1 MSPKHKIIAA
11 LAALSITACT
21 ETTQPVSVI
30 PSKVETP
37 KPVVAARPD
46 VRDAGAPVTVIEKVE
61 PVIDPLVLA
70 HDTNGVDH
78 LGRAKSLASE
88 GDVKGALIE
97 ARRALF
103 STPSDVETLTTVAR
117 LSRRAGQPEFAADAW
132 GRVAALMPDDA
143 TPVIQQA
150 RARLAMKDTVGAVTS
165 GREAIARDAGNA
177 EAFQVTGIAQLAQSD
192 LAGAIASFEK
202 AVELEPNHGWALN
215 NLGFACLRANQNERA
230 VTVLE
235 RAAEQLPHVAYVQN
249 NLGIALER
257 VGRGDEAKAAYQHA
271 MDLSPKY
278 VKARVNAARV
288 ARAPQQGEV
297 EGGELEDL
305 NVEAHPMTE

>member
-21 ETTQPVSVI
+21 ETTPPSKPVSVI
-30 PSKVETP
+30 PSKVEP
-37 KPVVAARPD
+37 KPLARVVD
-46 VRDAGAPVTVIEKVE
+46 VRDAGAPLTVAPVE
-61 PVIDPLVLA
+61 APVVDPLVLA
-70 HDTNGVDH
+70 HDSNSVDH
-78 LGRAKSLASE
+78 LGRAKELASE

-103 STPSDVETLTTVAR
+103 STPSDVETLMTVAK
-117 LSRRAGQPEFAADAW
+117 LSRRAGQPQFAADAW
-132 GRVAALMPDDA
+132 GRIAALTPDDA

-150 RARLAMKDTVGAVTS
+150 RARMQLKDFVGAVTS
-165 GREAIARDAGNA
+165 GREAIARDGGNA
-177 EAFQVTGIAQLAQSD
+177 EAFQVTGIAQLAQND
-192 LAGAIASFEK
+192 LSGAIASFEK

-215 NLGFACLRANQNERA
+215 NLGFACLRANKNERA
-230 VTVLE
+230 AAVLE
-235 RAAEQLPHVAYVQN
+235 RASEQLPHVAYVQN

-278 VKARVNAARV
+278 VKARINAARV
-288 ARAPQQGEV
+288 ARAPQQGDV
-297 EGGELEDL
+297 EDM
-305 NVEAHPMTE
+305 NVDVHPMTE